1 MRRQI
6 TLITALSAL
15 NIVSACGGGTPKQ
28 PVPPQT
34 ATAFETKSPQPPAAR
49 KVEIAGGTFD
59 LGGPCLPR
67 YSYRPPAVTGNQK
80 QQLRRN
86 GEWESL
92 IAAEKEDVRRDCSIP
107 YRWEQLF
114 MALVNGHHYTEA
126 VQVLNDMATR
136 GFPMPHAVVSKAD
149 PSFLA
154 SNEFKES
161 AKGIEYAARENE
173 IQRAMRMAENELA
186 SMTDKD
192 LPPQS
197 YRHAGACPFEGCT
210 YREWKTRSAI
220 QLQESIDSPKIVA
233 EVPAGVSVLGLT
245 GEVRLEPEPYA
256 VLA

>member
-1 MRRQI
+1 
-6 TLITALSAL
+6 
-15 NIVSACGGGTPKQ
+15 
-28 PVPPQT
+28 
-34 ATAFETKSPQPPAAR
+34 
-49 KVEIAGGTFD
+49 
-59 LGGPCLPR
+59 
-67 YSYRPPAVTGNQK
+67 
-80 QQLRRN
+80 
-86 GEWESL
+86 
-92 IAAEKEDVRRDCSIP
+92 
-107 YRWEQLF
+107 

-220 QLQESIDSPKIVA
+220 QLQESIDSPKTIA

-256 VLA
+256 VLADNGALKAGDVIFFLDNIGEGHVNYWYHGKLNPELGVGEGLHYYSYENCQSNAARMKAACSLRKLRPGKTFINEWWVKIRFGAKEGWVLNTGQFDNVDALG